1 MKKKLLLIV
10 LSIMVVLAFTA
21 CGGGSSSDEGSGG
34 GAAAGQTFELK
45 LADVYPEDHADT
57 IACRAAVEEI
67 EEKTGGAV
75 KIKVYP
81 ANQLGDASQ
90 VYEEIRKG
98 TIDMMLGTLP
108 TTFDSRMEML
118 TIPYL
123 VTNYDQAKKTFLEG
137 SYFYDQLNTIQNEL
151 DVELINIFMDGFMGV
166 GATKP
171 LEDPMDF
178 TKKHKEL
185 IRVPAMD
192 SYIWTAQGMGYNTTT
207 IPYADLYSALQTGVA
222 DGWIGGSA
230 YVNYES
236 FGDIIKSFCES
247 NYIMELIPIVMNKG
261 TFDSMPEEYQT
272 IIKEAFA
279 TQAVKV
285 ADDREALDA
294 QAIKDL
300 EKNGAEIYTPSQ
312 DELDAMSKHFQEDI
326 WPKYKDVL
334 GEELL
339 NGIMESVQANS

>member
-1 MKKKLLLIV
+1 MMKNILLIM
-10 LSIMVVLAFTA
+10 LSVILVFTFAA
-21 CGGGSSSDEGSGG
+21 CGGGSSDDGG
-34 GAAAGQTFELK
+34 GGEEPAQTFELK

-123 VTNYDQAKKTFLEG
+123 VTNYDQAKATFLGG
-137 SYFYDQLNTIQNEL
+137 SYFYDQLSQIQNEL
-151 DVELINIFMDGFMGV
+151 GVELINIFMDGFMGV

-178 TKKHKEL
+178 TKSHKEL

-247 NYIMELIPIVMNKG
+247 NYIMELIPIVMNKDLY
-261 TFDSMPEEYQT
+261 DSMPEEYQT

-300 EKNGAEIYTPSQ
+300 EANGAEIYTPTQ
-312 DELDAMSKHFQEDI
+312 EELDAMSKHFQEDI
-326 WPKYKDVL
+326 WPKYVDVL

-339 NGIMESVQANS
+339 NGIMDSVK

>member
-1 MKKKLLLIV
+1 M
-10 LSIMVVLAFTA
+10 LSVILVFTFAA
-21 CGGGSSSDEGSGG
+21 CGGGSSDGG
-34 GAAAGQTFELK
+34 GGGDEAEQTFELR

-57 IACRAAVEEI
+57 VACQAAVDEI

-75 KIKVYP
+75 KIKIYP

-123 VTNYDQAKKTFLEG
+123 VTNYDQAKATFLEG
-137 SYFYDQLNTIQNEL
+137 SYFYDQMNQIQNEL
-151 DVELINIFMDGFMGV
+151 GVELINIFMDGFMGV

-171 LEDPMDF
+171 LDSPMDF
-178 TKKHKEL
+178 TQSHKEL

-247 NYIMELIPIVMNKG
+247 NYIMELVPIVMNKDL
-261 TFDSMPEEYQT
+261 FASMPEEYQT

-279 TQAVKV
+279 TQAIKV

-300 EKNGAEIYTPSQ
+300 EANGAEIYTPSQ
-312 DELDAMSKHFQEDI
+312 EELDAMAKHFQEDV

-339 NGIMESVQANS
+339 NGIMESVQ

>member
-1 MKKKLLLIV
+1 MKKKLLLIA
-10 LSIMVVLAFTA
+10 LSILVVLAFTA
-21 CGGGSSSDEGSGG
+21 CGGSSDSGG
-34 GAAAGQTFELK
+34 GSAGGEEGKTYELK
-45 LADVYPEDHADT
+45 LAGVYPEDHADSV
-57 IACRAAVEEI
+57 AALAAIKEI
-67 EEKTGGAV
+67 EEKTNGAV
-75 KIKVYP
+75 KIKYYP
-81 ANQLGDASQ
+81 ANQLGDAGQ
-90 VYEEIRKG
+90 VYEEVRKG
-98 TIDMMLGTLP
+98 TVDMLLGTLP

-137 SYFYDQLNTIQNEL
+137 SYFYDQMNQIQNEL
-151 DVELINIFMDGFMGV
+151 DVELINIFMDGFMGI
-166 GATKP
+166 GATKSI
-171 LEDPMDF
+171 DNPM
-178 TKKHKEL
+178 KVGEKHKEL

-222 DGWIGGSA
+222 DGWVGGSA

-236 FGDIIKSFCES
+236 FGDIIKFFCES
-247 NYIMELIPIVMNKG
+247 NYIMELIPIVMNK
-261 TFDSMPEEYQT
+261 DLYDEMPEEYQT

-312 DELDAMSKHFQEDI
+312 EELDAMTKYFQENV

-339 NGIMESVQANS
+339 NGIMDSVKENQ

>member
-1 MKKKLLLIV
+1 MKKVLVIV
-10 LSIMVVLAFTA
+10 LSIMLILSFTA
-21 CGGGSSSDEGSGG
+21 CGGGSSEGG
-34 GAAAGQTFELK
+34 GGDGAEQTFELK
-45 LADVYPEDHADT
+45 LAGVYPEDHADT

-123 VTNYDQAKKTFLEG
+123 VTNYDQAKATFLEG
-137 SYFYDQLNTIQNEL
+137 SYFYDQMNQIQTEL
-151 DVELINIFMDGFMGV
+151 GVELVTIFMDGFMGV

-171 LEDPMDF
+171 LEDPMNF
-178 TKKHKEL
+178 NMSHKEL

-247 NYIMELIPIVMNKG
+247 NYIMELVPIVMNKDL
-261 TFDSMPEEYQT
+261 FDSMPEEYQT
-272 IIKEAFA
+272 IIKEAFGA
-279 TQAVKV
+279 QAIKV

-294 QAIKDL
+294 QALKDL
-300 EKNGAEIYTPSQ
+300 EANGAEIYTPTQ
-312 DELDAMSKHFQEDI
+312 EELDAMSKHFQEDI
-326 WPKYKDVL
+326 WPKYVDVL

-339 NGIMESVQANS
+339 NGIMESVQ